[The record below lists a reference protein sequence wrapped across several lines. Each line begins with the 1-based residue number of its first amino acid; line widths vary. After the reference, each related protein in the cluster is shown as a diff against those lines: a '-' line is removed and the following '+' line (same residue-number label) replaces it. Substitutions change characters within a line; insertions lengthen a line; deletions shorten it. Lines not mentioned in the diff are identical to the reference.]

1 MHSLVDSFFLG
12 VSEPLK
18 QLNINN
24 AQVRGNQ
31 IARGCLGMKAREVTP
46 MPTADLQMYLCDLA
60 IGKQHLIMEYATPY
74 EPELHSFRGLSPN

>member
-1 MHSLVDSFFLG
+1 
-12 VSEPLK
+12 
-18 QLNINN
+18 
-24 AQVRGNQ
+24 
-31 IARGCLGMKAREVTP
+31 MKAREVTP